1 MKKTALLLATL
12 AAGVLLN
19 AQETRLVKFGLITD
33 AHVCDKGDQ
42 SPVITVNAT
51 ARYFTGGLS
60 KIEAFA
66 KAMNESQA
74 AFVAELGDLA
84 DSPAD
89 GSLSADKRKAAA
101 QGFAEAAEAKLA
113 LFKGPRYH
121 VFGNHATAQMSKD
134 EYLTRITSTGIAKN
148 ASYYSWNT
156 AGVHFIVLDANFKAD
171 GSSYSGNAGEPGAGY
186 TWDDANVP
194 ASEMAWL
201 KSDLAANR
209 LPTVVLTHQLLNPQ
223 ELIEPAF
230 DPHLTVR
237 NAGDIRSLLEKSGTV
252 VAVFS
257 GHHHDGGYQVV
268 NGIPYVVL
276 QASAAYGNDVS
287 YHNQYSLVEIY
298 QEGRH
303 FKVTVDGHG
312 VQKSYVLGTTLPQS

>member
-1 MKKTALLLATL
+1 MKKPVLLLATL
-12 AAGVLLN
+12 AAASLLN
-19 AQETRLVKFGLITD
+19 AQEARLVRFGLITD
-33 AHVCDKGDQ
+33 THVCDKGDQ

-66 KAMNESQA
+66 QAMNASQA

-89 GSLSADKRKAAA
+89 GSLSAERRKAAT
-101 QGFAEAAEAKLA
+101 QGFAEAAETKLA

-121 VFGNHATAQMSKD
+121 VLGNHATAQMSKAD
-134 EYLTRITSTGIAKN
+134 YFTRIASTGIAKN

-171 GSSYSGNAGEPGAGY
+171 GSPYSGNAGEPGAGY

-194 ASEMAWL
+194 AAEMAWL
-201 KSDLAANR
+201 KSDLAANK

-237 NAGDIRSLLEKSGTV
+237 NAGDIRSLLERSGTV

-276 QASAAYGNDVS
+276 QASVAYGNDVS
-287 YHNQYSLVEIY
+287 YHSQYSLVEIY
-298 QEGRH
+298 QDGKNV
-303 FKVTVDGHG
+303 KVTVDGHG
-312 VQKSYVLGTTLPQS
+312 LQKSYVLRATLTGS